1 MSQAAPITLLR
12 RFAVALAFGLL
23 LSEVPMV
30 GDPVSTPFL
39 GVPFPVPGR
48 IQAEYWDIGGEGAGY
63 HFSGNPI
70 TNLFFRFPESQGR
83 RGEAMVAARGCAVLQ
98 SSEWLS
104 YTIDCKEGGAYAIQ
118 LKTKGPPTWVEE
130 RITGSTESWTFHDDE
145 AFLHVELDGQPF
157 PSPEPVQRAMT
168 LPRIWIS
175 KGLHHLRLVAD
186 RIADTSDRQAGPTMP
201 EMGPWEFFTVS
212 VDWIELA
219 PAMPPLHPK
228 EIAGSTLGFRDGR
241 GTEAQIAGSP
251 LFVGENDSGEIV
263 FLDRPNGAI
272 RAVTADGVV
281 RTIAGHPGNPV
292 QDGRGTNA
300 GFGSIVEVAFATND
314 TLLILEE
321 VASGEA
327 RIREVTPEGEVS
339 TIYLGRPTASL
350 EDLRPG
356 VYPQSPPI
364 MTNRAVVLNRM
375 IVSPSGE
382 VQLVGTVQDYRF
394 NIVGGSMFIPVWVPY
409 TRYVW
414 FRLVNGE
421 TVRLTDRDGVEPPSS
436 LTRELGGG
444 TRLEVDY
451 VGRMIGE
458 DPPGFVQN
466 LLPGYNV
473 FSAIRSRE
481 GVLYAA
487 IQAGRLHRLDPDPSL
502 SRLQIAVVGQG
513 EVTGAPTGYVSS
525 SEEIQI
531 TARPLG
537 RFLVFSGWSD
547 GVTEPSRTLRL
558 QQDLRLTAHFEIEP
572 RWPSGIVPGTIRNL
586 GNRKLQ
592 FSIRGGGNQ
601 GSYFYRLERSWN
613 LHDWQPVPSYAIQVL
628 EGWAGG
634 TSEHF
639 YVSTSEAIL
648 ALEVSDAPFF
658 YRAALLSQ

>member
-1 MSQAAPITLLR
+1 
-12 RFAVALAFGLL
+12 
-23 LSEVPMV
+23 MV